1 MYSNVA
7 QGLLFHVWLKS
18 CSEVALLELVA
29 RTPHTATELRSSW
42 ELLRRQRVNAKSKPE
57 TRGSITF
64 RSSPCLSE
72 NTKQQERK
80 FTYKGFFESILFG
93 YFLASISSTPNGKLE
108 MHTSLQAP
116 ITLMHSWPMKKKLL
130 QFNYEK
136 GKLNFDVKTIEF
148 LL

>member
-29 RTPHTATELRSSW
+29 RTPHRHRVEEQLRAAEKGEGSAWMQSQS
-42 ELLRRQRVNAKSKPE
+42 QRHEAQLHFGLVPVY
-57 TRGSITF
+57 
-64 RSSPCLSE
+64 
-72 NTKQQERK
+72 RK
-80 FTYKGFFESILFG
+80 ILNNKKGNLHIKASFG

-136 GKLNFDVKTIEF
+136 GTLNFDVKTIEF